1 MFHLRLR
8 QKHPIT
14 LSSLWPFQCL
24 RGARSWIARGRA
36 MLRPAD
42 STCLFC
48 DPRAYATTTQL
59 LAGVQTVS
67 QGANPRGSSSLSGE
81 KRDPSP
87 DAVLTSAPDTWP
99 PGAAPE

>member
-1 MFHLRLR
+1 
-8 QKHPIT
+8 
-14 LSSLWPFQCL
+14 
-24 RGARSWIARGRA
+24 

-48 DPRAYATTTQL
+48 DPRGYATTTQL

-99 PGAAPE
+99 PGAAPEALLGLPQRQCYTASDEFQISG